1 MVHDTWKQEM
11 GCELRSFF
19 FVLSWSETWHGLER
33 TLLFLAFYFHS
44 SYEFYNTE
52 VANALLFWKY
62 PNRTCTSFYCRLLD
76 FFYKKVLC
84 FGTQFF
90 FAILVDITTI
100 LMKVL
105 YNSSLDPK
113 KFLFL

>member
-1 MVHDTWKQEM
+1 M
-11 GCELRSFF
+11 GLSAPCFFLPFIFIPRMNFTILKLPMHYCFGNIRIEHAPLFIVACLIFFIRKF
-19 FVLSWSETWHGLER
+19 FVLEPS
-33 TLLFLAFYFHS
+33 
-44 SYEFYNTE
+44 
-52 VANALLFWKY
+52 
-62 PNRTCTSFYCRLLD
+62 
-76 FFYKKVLC
+76 
-84 FGTQFF
+84 FF